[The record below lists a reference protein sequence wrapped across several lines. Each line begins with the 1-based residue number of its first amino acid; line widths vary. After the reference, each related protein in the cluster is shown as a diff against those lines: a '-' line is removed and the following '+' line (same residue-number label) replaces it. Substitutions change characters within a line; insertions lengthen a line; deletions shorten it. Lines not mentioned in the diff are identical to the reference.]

1 MSNNGFHSGATRN
14 HNLRSLFSIFSSDLA
29 IDLGTANTLV
39 YVRGRGIVVNE
50 PSIVAINKKTGEVE
64 AVGKEAKEML
74 GRTPGNIVAI
84 KPMRD
89 GVIADFKV
97 TEKML
102 SYFIRKACKR
112 RMFLHPRIVIAVPSE
127 ISQVERRAV
136 TDSAYRAGA
145 REVHL
150 VEQAMAAAIGAGLP
164 ISEPLGNMV
173 VDIGGGTTDI
183 AVISLGG
190 IVYSRSL
197 RMAGNQMD

>member
-1 MSNNGFHSGATRN
+1 M
-14 HNLRSLFSIFSSDLA
+14 NLRSLFSLFSSDLA

-39 YVRGRGIVVNE
+39 YAKGKGIVVNE
-50 PSIVAINKKTGEVE
+50 QSIVAINKNTGEVE

-97 TEKML
+97 TERML

-136 TDSAYRAGA
+136 TDSAYR
-145 REVHL
+145 
-150 VEQAMAAAIGAGLP
+150 
-164 ISEPLGNMV
+164 
-173 VDIGGGTTDI
+173 
-183 AVISLGG
+183 
-190 IVYSRSL
+190 
-197 RMAGNQMD
+197 